1 MSKSDKGVEFRINLP
16 TGWEDQTV
24 YYFRGP
30 VIDGHPHTVTL
41 TLDRGLLDN
50 SIDHFS
56 QDRINPI
63 VDNLQG
69 LEVLKQEEVTLE
81 GGHPVF
87 EFVYRWIPGEGVK
100 LYQKY
105 VFVIKDSIGF
115 SFCCSFSKK
124 SFKMLGGQMKEMV
137 EALLPGTYEPLEE
150 D

>member
-1 MSKSDKGVEFRINLP
+1 MKKKPNRFRFDLP

-24 YYFRGP
+24 YNFRGP
-30 VIDGHPHTVTL
+30 DIDGQPHTL
-41 TLDRGLLDN
+41 TLTIARRL
-50 SIDHFS
+50 IDDDIATFAR
-56 QDRINPI
+56 DRIDPI
-63 VDNLQG
+63 VDNLHG

-87 EFVYRWIPGEGVK
+87 EFVYRWIPGEGIK
-100 LYQKY
+100 LFQKY
-105 VFVIKDSIGF
+105 VFVIKDDIGF

-137 EALLPGTYEPLEE
+137 EALLPGTYEPPEE